1 VGMNKYHHDVKRKIL
16 VLEDDVLLAMDMED
30 HLLDSGYEVI
40 GPFANVSEALGA
52 IEETSVDGAVVDL
65 NLNGEMSF
73 PVIEA
78 LKVRGLP
85 VIVCSGY
92 AELPE
97 FKNRLS
103 NVPLLSKPCDP
114 KKLVALL
121 SESQSAKQGTS

>member
-1 VGMNKYHHDVKRKIL
+1 MDQHNSHMKRKIL

-30 HLLDSGYEVI
+30 HLVDSGYEVV

-52 IEETSVDGAVVDL
+52 IEKTVLDGAVVDL

-78 LKVRGLP
+78 LKGRGLP

-97 FKNRLS
+97 FKNRL
-103 NVPLLSKPCDP
+103 NDVPLISKPCDP

-121 SESQSAKQGTS
+121 SGSTATQRIS

>member
-1 VGMNKYHHDVKRKIL
+1 MDQHNSHMKRKIL

-30 HLLDSGYEVI
+30 HLLDSGYEVV

-52 IEETSVDGAVVDL
+52 IEKTVLDGAVVDL

-78 LKVRGLP
+78 LKGRGLP

-97 FKNRLS
+97 FKNRL
-103 NVPLLSKPCDP
+103 NDVPLISKPCDP

-121 SESQSAKQGTS
+121 SGSTATQRIS